1 MLFFYIVIV
10 LNSYVSDAKVGA
22 WYIPEKQN
30 RIQYIYEAIG
40 FLYVCPLQ
48 KEKRLAVEGRLRAVF
63 LMCCCALCG
72 IMQIFF
78 RHIRKHFFQ
87 IFACFVACHWQILQK
102 VVAAISCGGTGNL
115 AFVCG
120 DESECFA

>member
-40 FLYVCPLQ
+40 FFYVCPLQ
-48 KEKRLAVEGRLRAVF
+48 KENGSQSKADCEP
-63 LMCCCALCG
+63 
-72 IMQIFF
+72 
-78 RHIRKHFFQ
+78 
-87 IFACFVACHWQILQK
+87 FA
-102 VVAAISCGGTGNL
+102 
-115 AFVCG
+115 
-120 DESECFA
+120 